1 MTLRSDRE
9 NIVQTLIEGFRVLQA
24 FTASEPVL
32 TLGQVA
38 DRAGLD
44 TETTFRLVQTLVILG
59 YLERIA
65 GTKQFRLTLK
75 LLELGF
81 CAIVQNQESFFS
93 DPSDRQQLAIRD
105 EYTFAVRTRRRSEV
119 IPVVARKVQQARA
132 RGR

>member
-9 NIVQTLIEGFRVLQA
+9 NIVQTLIEGFRVLQT

-65 GTKQFRLTLK
+65 GTRQFRLTLK
-75 LLELGF
+75 VLELGF

-93 DPSDRQQLAIRD
+93 NPRIDNSSQSETNIRSLSERTD
-105 EYTFAVRTRRRSEV
+105 EA
-119 IPVVARKVQQARA
+119 K
-132 RGR
+132 